1 MPFDV
6 TLILYFLLL
15 GACLFISIQKR
26 RENKF
31 PFYIYFLIV
40 AVIETLCI
48 FLDPDAVNLTYLIGS
63 FLYVPFFT
71 LYYSN
76 LIPQFR
82 KVFYALGVISI
93 LAMVYFINESAHI
106 FPVEVGVI
114 ISLTYAIFALIW
126 FSYHLRNMEQV
137 FIAQLQ
143 GFWVSAAILF
153 WGIIFLFRVTLMYY
167 LQTHD
172 PEFLLVLHQIF
183 KVSIVITYVFFLIS
197 VTRKQKPAV

>member
-6 TLILYFLLL
+6 TILLYFLLL
-15 GACLFISIQKR
+15 GACLLISFQKR

-40 AVIETLCI
+40 AVIEILCM
-48 FLDPDAVNLTYLIGS
+48 FLDPDGKNLTYLIGS

-82 KVFYALGVISI
+82 KVLYALGGGSI
-93 LAMVYFINESAHI
+93 LAMVYFIYESPHI

-114 ISLTYAIFALIW
+114 ISLTYATFALIW
-126 FSYHLRNMEQV
+126 FSYHLKNMEKV
-137 FIAQLQ
+137 FIAQMQ

-172 PEFLLVLHQIF
+172 PEFLLLLHQIF
-183 KVSIVITYVFFLIS
+183 KVSILITYVFFLIS

>member
-1 MPFDV
+1 M
-6 TLILYFLLL
+6 
-15 GACLFISIQKR
+15 
-26 RENKF
+26 
-31 PFYIYFLIV
+31 
-40 AVIETLCI
+40 
-48 FLDPDAVNLTYLIGS
+48 FLDPDGKNLTYLIGS

-82 KVFYALGVISI
+82 KVLYALGGGSI
-93 LAMVYFINESAHI
+93 LAMVYFIYESPHI

-114 ISLTYAIFALIW
+114 ISLTYATFALIW
-126 FSYHLRNMEQV
+126 FSYHLKNMEKV
-137 FIAQLQ
+137 FIAQMQ

-172 PEFLLVLHQIF
+172 PEFLLLLHQIF
-183 KVSIVITYVFFLIS
+183 KVSILITYVFFLIS

>member
-1 MPFDV
+1 MPFDIS
-6 TLILYFLLL
+6 LLLYFLLL
-15 GACLFISIQKR
+15 GACLVISFLKR
-26 RENKF
+26 TENKF

-40 AVIETLCI
+40 AVIETLCL
-48 FLDPDAVNLTYLIGS
+48 FLKPDAVNLTYLIGS

-76 LIPQFR
+76 LIPQF
-82 KVFYALGVISI
+82 KNVLYTLGGVSL
-93 LAMVYFINESAHI
+93 LAMFYFIYQSPHV

-114 ISLTYAIFALIW
+114 ISLTYATFALIW
-126 FSYHLRNMEQV
+126 FSFQLKNMEKV
-137 FIAQLQ
+137 FIAQMQ

-172 PEFLLVLHQIF
+172 PEFLVLLHQIF
-183 KVSIVITYVFFLIS
+183 KVTIVITYVFFLIS
-197 VTRKQKPAV
+197 VTRKQKPVE